1 MLRVI
6 AAYLGALIVFGVLDF
21 GWLAF
26 ASNRLYRPILGDLL
40 ATKIN
45 LPAGVAFYLLYI
57 AGVLYLAVWPAL
69 KDGVWTRATL
79 SGAVL
84 GLIAYATYD
93 LTNQATLRTWST
105 KITLADMGWGTIVTA
120 AAATA
125 GFFIARLIKAPA

>member
-1 MLRVI
+1 MSVN
-6 AAYLGALIVFGVLDF
+6 A
-21 GWLAF
+21 
-26 ASNRLYRPILGDLL
+26 GD
-40 ATKIN
+40 T
-45 LPAGVAFYLLYI
+45 
-57 AGVLYLAVWPAL
+57 WP
-69 KDGVWTRATL
+69 GQWTRATL

-125 GFFIARLIKAPA
+125 GFFIARSIKGPAG